1 LPANND
7 PFAGMGGGAG
17 GGAAERA
24 TGGGLAALLGV
35 FCATAAAA
43 SVPSR
48 PLQSAVLVSASL
60 RGMRPVD
67 GFLLICIAQMADS
80 ALLRLPCSPL
90 HVASISGSLL
100 FYYSLGAGARG
111 NDTHIAE

>member
-1 LPANND
+1 MRSKGLPANND

-35 FCATAAAA
+35 FCATAGAA
-43 SVPSR
+43 SAPPR
-48 PLQSAVLVSASL
+48 PLQSAVLVSASP

-67 GFLLICIAQMADS
+67 GFLLICIAHMADS
-80 ALLRLPCSPL
+80 ALLRPSRLPL
-90 HVASISGSLL
+90 HVASRSETLL
-100 FYYSLGAGARG
+100 C
-111 NDTHIAE
+111 